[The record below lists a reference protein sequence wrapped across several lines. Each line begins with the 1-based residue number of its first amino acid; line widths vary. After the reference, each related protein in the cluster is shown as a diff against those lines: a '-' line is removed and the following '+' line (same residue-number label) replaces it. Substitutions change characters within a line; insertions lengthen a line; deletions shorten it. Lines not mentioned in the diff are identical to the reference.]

1 MIPMIEPVK
10 PVLHA
15 GGEDRLTCRE
25 DPALRVSFG
34 VRMRPDRLARGW
46 STGGDRPPSR
56 HVQHEFH
63 DPRGRLRDWP
73 GAQVGDLRVSAP
85 SAARGVVMAEV
96 QLGGA
101 RRSAIPTAA
110 ELRLDPAVS
119 YAPKEGLLEWAV
131 RDPVDA
137 ARDAWLL
144 AEVLARRAD
153 EAVPW
158 AP

>member
-1 MIPMIEPVK
+1 MIPTIEPVN
-10 PVLHA
+10 PLLHA
-15 GGEDRLTCRE
+15 GGEDRLTSME
-25 DPALRVSFG
+25 GAALRVPFG
-34 VRMRPDRLARGW
+34 VRMRPETLARLW
-46 STGGDRPPSR
+46 STGGDRPPCR
-56 HVQHEFH
+56 HVQHEFN

-110 ELRLDPAVS
+110 ELRVDPAVS

-158 AP
+158 AS